1 MVSVALI
8 LMNAPLTLTLAAKIE
23 HVATH
28 LGRTNVFARKKLA
41 TVFQSMAAF
50 RSVIQ
55 MPFALKSMV
64 LLSASV
70 YLDSLV
76 MNNSAQVVHT
86 SCLYACI

>member
-8 LMNAPLTLTLAAKIE
+8 LMNAPLTLTLAAKIV
-23 HVATH
+23 HAATH
-28 LGRTNVFARKKLA
+28 LGRTNVSAMKNLA
-41 TVFQSMAAF
+41 TVSQSMAAF

-55 MPFALKSMV
+55 MLFALRSMV

-70 YLDSLV
+70 CLDSLV
-76 MNNSAQVVHT
+76 MDNSAQVVHT